1 MNIAV
6 FSVGNSLMADDGIA
20 EAVLNALDKKGV
32 TSGVRLVNAGGD
44 PLRIAQEAPE
54 LDLAIAIDSAD
65 MGLEP
70 GAIRSFNVTEANFPY
85 QQSLLSDHG
94 IGLGQVIKIMQTLG
108 VADRLRLVGIQPF
121 VVAPSPYLSGKMEK
135 VVDKAAG
142 IVLDIIAQHR
152 YTHRTVDL

>member
-6 FSVGNSLMADDGIA
+6 FSVGNSLMTDDGIA

-32 TSGVRLVNAGGD
+32 TSGIRLVNAGGD
-44 PLRIAQEAPE
+44 PLRIAQETPE

-70 GAIRSFNVTEANFPY
+70 GEIRSFDVSEANFPY
-85 QQSLLSDHG
+85 EQSLFSDHG

-121 VVAPSPYLSGKMEK
+121 VVAPSPYLSEKMEK
-135 VVDKAAG
+135 IVNKAAG

-152 YTHRTVDL
+152 CTYKTVSL